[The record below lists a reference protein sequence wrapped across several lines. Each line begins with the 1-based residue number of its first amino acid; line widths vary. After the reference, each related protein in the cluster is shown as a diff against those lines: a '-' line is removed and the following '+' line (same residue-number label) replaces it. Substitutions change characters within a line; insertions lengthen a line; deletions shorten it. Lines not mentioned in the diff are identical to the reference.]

1 MSKHL
6 IGITDEQYL
15 QLFGVIDNTDMSQN
29 IKNILV
35 NYFKFVVNK
44 SEYNHWCNVF
54 EIFLNCIAEMQYN
67 YDTHQLNGAEFVF
80 DDGVIHCIES
90 KDIYDLRLKNKIMI
104 VGCGH
109 KHPTF
114 ELHDDIQYVKSH
126 SHQNVFTLDSTI
138 SILPDIVADINN
150 FKLSN
155 SEHFDRIK
163 HNFDVIVF
171 EGLYAD
177 KFVDKLKC
185 FVSSNGI
192 IIKANNC
199 CVDHS
204 TEQEYFDNFGMTN
217 YQICHSNNNNVVS
230 GTKDTIT
237 NILNFAFPGDWKMLF
252 DTMKANKCNVYT

>member
-1 MSKHL
+1 MSKHS

-15 QLFGVIDNTDMSQN
+15 QLCDVIDNTNMSQN
-29 IKNILV
+29 IKNMLM

-44 SEYNHWCNVF
+44 SKYNHWCNVF
-54 EIFLNCIAEMQYN
+54 EIFSNYIAEMQYN
-67 YDTHQLNGAEFVF
+67 YDTKQLNGAEFVF
-80 DDGVIHCIES
+80 DDSVVHCIVS

-109 KHPTF
+109 KHPMF
-114 ELHDDIQYVKSH
+114 ELCGDVQYAKSH

-138 SILPDIVADINN
+138 SILPDIVTDIYN
-150 FKLSN
+150 FEPTN

-163 HNFDVIVF
+163 HNFDVVVF

-185 FVSSNGI
+185 FVSPNGI
-192 IIKANNC
+192 IIDVNGC
-199 CVDHS
+199 CVRHS
-204 TEQEYFDNFGMTN
+204 TEQEYFDNFGVTS
-217 YQICHSNNNNVVS
+217 YQVCHSNNNNVVA

-237 NILNFAFPGDWKMLF
+237 NILKIAFPENWKMLF
-252 DTMKANKCNVYT
+252 DTMKTNKCNVYT